1 MRMLNVTLCIL
12 VLTTAAAAQA
22 PARSEKAPGV
32 SVVKTDWVYAS
43 TDSRQEAQAAMLRGD
58 HVETGGGIAPT
69 SLRTFPEQW
78 DASVEVKNIGQRTI
92 KSISLE
98 LVFIDAM
105 NRKERLRY
113 RLSREK
119 GFGPGETVTLRK
131 RVSDQKKGYYYVPGT
146 NNKQVIPVAAAA
158 TRQVVVTRVEYADG
172 AVWRP

>member
-1 MRMLNVTLCIL
+1 LRLPTTTLK
-12 VLTTAAAAQA
+12 
-22 PARSEKAPGV
+22 RKRHEEF
-32 SVVKTDWVYAS
+32 W
-43 TDSRQEAQAAMLRGD
+43 
-58 HVETGGGIAPT
+58 GG
-69 SLRTFPEQW
+69 RE
-78 DASVEVKNIGQRTI
+78 NIGQMTI

-105 NRKERLRY
+105 NKQELLRY

-119 GFGPGETVTLRK
+119 DFGPGEAVTLSK
-131 RVSDQKKGYYYVPGT
+131 RVSDQKKGYYYVRGT